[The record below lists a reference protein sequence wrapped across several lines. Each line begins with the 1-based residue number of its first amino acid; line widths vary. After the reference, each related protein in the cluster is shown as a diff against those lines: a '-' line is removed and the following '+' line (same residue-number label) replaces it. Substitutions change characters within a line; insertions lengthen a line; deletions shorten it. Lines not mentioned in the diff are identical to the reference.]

1 MDNAQFQAAM
11 QAMQQQ
17 HAAMAQQNNA
27 VLAALQQQLAAAQ
40 LAQQQPPLAAAAAA
54 AAPPH
59 RPKIPAAS
67 SYSGSATALDGWLRE
82 MQQQFDYYRMSADA
96 EQVAMATAQ
105 LRGPALDWWSTSS
118 EDSKTALA
126 ASFVQFSQALRTRFQ
141 PVNSAKLAR
150 RALDALVQGQ
160 RQSVHDYISAFRR
173 LLVAVPD
180 MSEADRVHAFARGL
194 RGAVQTRLL
203 ELDPQTLDAAI
214 EAAARI
220 GSLGQYAASSS
231 AGTGG
236 NGNAMD
242 LSVLGLDS
250 HTQAESDV
258 AANDGDPD
266 APVTRAEF
274 RQLLAAMQ
282 HGRGGGVG
290 KRPPFGRSDRSR
302 GPPKVQGL
310 TPEQVKQRLDQR
322 LCFRCGQA
330 GHRQT
335 ACPQN
340 PAEKQGN

>member
-1 MDNAQFQAAM
+1 MENAQFQAAM

-40 LAQQQPPLAAAAAA
+40 LAQQQPALAAAAAA
-54 AAPPH
+54 LPR
-59 RPKIPAAS
+59 RPKIPTAS

-82 MQQQFDYYRMSADA
+82 MQQQFDYYRMVDNA

-118 EDSKTALA
+118 AETKTALA

-231 AGTGG
+231 AGASG

-250 HTQAESDV
+250 QEDAAAE
-258 AANDGDPD
+258 DGDSD

-282 HGRGGGVG
+282 HGRGGGTG
-290 KRPPFGRSDRSR
+290 KRPPFGRGDRLR

-310 TPEQVKQRLDQR
+310 TPEQVKQHLDQR

-340 PAEKQGN
+340 SAEKQGN